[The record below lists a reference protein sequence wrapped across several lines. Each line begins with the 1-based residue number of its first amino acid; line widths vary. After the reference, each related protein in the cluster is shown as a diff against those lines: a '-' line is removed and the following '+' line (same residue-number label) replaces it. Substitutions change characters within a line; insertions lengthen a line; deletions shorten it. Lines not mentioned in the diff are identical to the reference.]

1 MKKSILKLE
10 ACTTNGHANTF
21 RTVIKTKHSR
31 VLFLL
36 LQVNH
41 TDCTIL
47 NCFYVDRNQCKT
59 GAERY
64 CSKPLKLQTFQFKTD
79 DLLSVIETELDKKFY
94 GVEFIQTEQSAYSI
108 EQYIQFKTE
117 NKKYRFLIMV
127 GEGESY
133 NGLPMRLRTR
143 LKNKLHRSIYVELAY
158 YKEKNG
164 VVQQCY
170 YYDRKYKRE
179 DSKVT
184 PRQLV
189 SCFFPYSYDGIL
201 NLINNEI
208 CCDFTHMI
216 ITDRIDID
224 CNTMPLCG
232 AV

>member
-1 MKKSILKLE
+1 
-10 ACTTNGHANTF
+10 
-21 RTVIKTKHSR
+21 
-31 VLFLL
+31 
-36 LQVNH
+36 
-41 TDCTIL
+41 
-47 NCFYVDRNQCKT
+47 
-59 GAERY
+59 
-64 CSKPLKLQTFQFKTD
+64 
-79 DLLSVIETELDKKFY
+79 
-94 GVEFIQTEQSAYSI
+94 
-108 EQYIQFKTE
+108 
-117 NKKYRFLIMV
+117 MV